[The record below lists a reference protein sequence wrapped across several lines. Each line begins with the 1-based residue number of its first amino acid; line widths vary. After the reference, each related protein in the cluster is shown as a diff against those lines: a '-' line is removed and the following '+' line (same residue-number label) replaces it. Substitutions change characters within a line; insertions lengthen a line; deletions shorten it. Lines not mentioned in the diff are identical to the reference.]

1 MSGGSWNY
9 AYSRILQIAE
19 EIEEE
24 DAEYFREHP
33 LRGRLVSHLKELSVL
48 MRLMEWCDSGDKG
61 PTEWVEPAKKFFDRI
76 AESENK
82 C

>member
-9 AYSRILQIAE
+9 AYSEILGIAE
-19 EIEEE
+19 NIEEE
-24 DAEYFREHP
+24 DAENYRKHP
-33 LRGRLVSHLKELSVL
+33 LRGELVSHLKELSKL
-48 MRLMEWCDSGDKG
+48 MRLIEWCDSGDKG
-61 PTEWVEPAKKFFDRI
+61 ADEWIESAQKFFDRI

>member
-9 AYSRILQIAE
+9 AYSKILQIAE

-24 DAEYFREHP
+24 DAENYRNHP
-33 LRGRLVSHLKELSVL
+33 LRGRLVSHLKELSEL
-48 MRLMEWCDSGDKG
+48 MHLIEWCDSGDKA
-61 PTEWVEPAKKFFDRI
+61 PDEWFRPAQAFFNRI
-76 AESENK
+76 EEFENK